1 MKAPK
6 STPLKKLAALMLIPF
21 MLLVAGCG
29 KLEATI
35 NVESPEKVT
44 LEGVATMKKSALD
57 QAHVTNDQFCGEEAL
72 QQISGNGNKPELKL
86 EEKGDE
92 VVCKFSA
99 KSERKKPMSDAL
111 TYDEESDTYTYT
123 EASKGSMG
131 DQAVASGFEVDVTF
145 VFPGK
150 VTESSVGKID
160 GNKVHITDTK
170 EYFSDINIKAE
181 GSSFPWLIVIIV
193 VVVLLLLIVA
203 AIVIGAILLTKRK
216 KSGANQSD
224 FQQQGFNQNS
234 MQDGFQQ
241 QGFDQNPSQGFDQH
255 PSQGF
260 DQHPSQGYPNDVQ
273 QQDFQA
279 SQQGTYQA
287 PQQGSYEAPQQGN
300 YEAPQQGGYQP
311 PQPGQQSQDFQGQS
325 YGEPGNE
332 GPQGDQGQTFGKQ

>member
-216 KSGANQSD
+216 KSGASQSD

-241 QGFDQNPSQGFDQH
+241 QSFDQH

-279 SQQGTYQA
+279 PQQGTYQA

-311 PQPGQQSQDFQGQS
+311 PQPGQQSQDFKGQS